1 MDLFLQPEDIS
12 SPPSTPPSFSSA
24 STSSLAA
31 GAHRP
36 LQRQRSSYIMDLT
49 GGADSIMDKVRLD
62 YIGRVKSTF
71 QQLTCAQRH
80 FFITEL
86 LGCCDN
92 QLLQYIYTF
101 ITPKLK
107 IDFLKELPIELSLHV
122 LSFIDDPRT
131 LARASHVSKHWN
143 VLLKDEAAW
152 KSLCLK
158 HQYQH
163 QQTTHVPKSIT
174 TKPVH
179 GSLAQ
184 RQDISYR
191 DFFRRKYNIDT
202 AWNLGGKVTLCD
214 NQIGDGLAT
223 SLQMDDTFIVVG
235 CDNNRIEVFD
245 AKSGK
250 YIRSLLGHEGGV
262 WALQFVK
269 NEISNEHILV
279 TGGCDRAA
287 SVWNLTTGERRHV
300 LRGHNSTIRC
310 LKIRDDKIA
319 VTGSRDTT
327 LRIWDIER
335 GALRHVCTGHQGS
348 VRCLDISGNK
358 VVSGSYDTTAR
369 LWDIETGQ
377 CLHEFMGHHSQIYA
391 IAFDGIKVVTGSLDS
406 HIRVWSAE
414 TGACLATLQ
423 GHTSLVGHLQ
433 LSSRVLVSGGSDG
446 NLRVWDMDTFECKQR
461 ISAHDNS
468 VTCLQYDDKRI
479 LSGGSDGRVKLWDIE
494 KGTLIRSFTQ
504 HARTVWK
511 TQINDTKAVVILQRD
526 RPTGPNDEHTI
537 HVASHRTVIE
547 LHDFD
552 LDKEQDDRM
561 KLATATNVS
570 EGENGTSNSDLNEP
584 ATPRIQDIEV

>member
-1 MDLFLQPEDIS
+1 
-12 SPPSTPPSFSSA
+12 
-24 STSSLAA
+24 
-31 GAHRP
+31 
-36 LQRQRSSYIMDLT
+36 
-49 GGADSIMDKVRLD
+49 
-62 YIGRVKSTF
+62 
-71 QQLTCAQRH
+71 
-80 FFITEL
+80 
-86 LGCCDN
+86 
-92 QLLQYIYTF
+92 
-101 ITPKLK
+101 
-107 IDFLKELPIELSLHV
+107 
-122 LSFIDDPRT
+122 
-131 LARASHVSKHWN
+131 
-143 VLLKDEAAW
+143 
-152 KSLCLK
+152 
-158 HQYQH
+158 
-163 QQTTHVPKSIT
+163 
-174 TKPVH
+174 
-179 GSLAQ
+179 
-184 RQDISYR
+184 
-191 DFFRRKYNIDT
+191 
-202 AWNLGGKVTLCD
+202 
-214 NQIGDGLAT
+214 
-223 SLQMDDTFIVVG
+223 
-235 CDNNRIEVFD
+235 
-245 AKSGK
+245 
-250 YIRSLLGHEGGV
+250 
-262 WALQFVK
+262 
-269 NEISNEHILV
+269 
-279 TGGCDRAA
+279 
-287 SVWNLTTGERRHV
+287 
-300 LRGHNSTIRC
+300 
-310 LKIRDDKIA
+310 
-319 VTGSRDTT
+319 
-327 LRIWDIER
+327 
-335 GALRHVCTGHQGS
+335 
-348 VRCLDISGNK
+348 
-358 VVSGSYDTTAR
+358 
-369 LWDIETGQ
+369 
-377 CLHEFMGHHSQIYA
+377 MGHHSQIYA

>member
-1 MDLFLQPEDIS
+1 
-12 SPPSTPPSFSSA
+12 
-24 STSSLAA
+24 
-31 GAHRP
+31 
-36 LQRQRSSYIMDLT
+36 
-49 GGADSIMDKVRLD
+49 MDKVRLD

-71 QQLTCAQRH
+71 QQLTYAQRH

-163 QQTTHVPKSIT
+163 QQITHVPKSIT
-174 TKPVH
+174 TKHVH
-179 GSLAQ
+179 GSLIQ
-184 RQDISYR
+184 RHPMPTISYR

-202 AWNLGGKVTLCD
+202 AWNQGGKVTVCD
-214 NQIGDGLAT
+214 NQIGEGLAT
-223 SLQMDDTFIVVG
+223 SLQMDDTFIVIG

-245 AKSGK
+245 ANSGK
-250 YIRSLLGHEGGV
+250 YVRSLLGHEGGV
-262 WALQFVK
+262 WALQFIK
-269 NEISNEHILV
+269 SENSNEHILV

-287 SVWNLTTGERRHV
+287 RVWNLTTGERRHV

-310 LKIRDDKIA
+310 LKMRDDKIA

-335 GALRHVCTGHQGS
+335 GTLRHVCTGHQGS

-391 IAFDGIKVVTGSLDS
+391 IAFDGVKVVTGSLDS

-414 TGACLATLQ
+414 TGACLTILQ

-433 LSSRVLVSGGSDG
+433 LSARVLVSGGSDG

-511 TQINDTKAVVILQRD
+511 IQMNDTRAVVILQRD
-526 RPTGPNDEHTI
+526 RPPAPNQEHSV

-552 LDKEQDDRM
+552 LDDNVTLTTANDNNKEED
-561 KLATATNVS
+561 T
-570 EGENGTSNSDLNEP
+570 GSDLHTST
-584 ATPRIQDIEV
+584 TPSIQDIEI

>member
-1 MDLFLQPEDIS
+1 MDLFQQQPQDIS
-12 SPPSTPPSFSSA
+12 SPPSTPPS
-24 STSSLAA
+24 TSLAA
-31 GAHRP
+31 AGAYRP
-36 LQRQRSSYIMDLT
+36 LQRQRSSYIMDTT

-71 QQLTCAQRH
+71 QQLTYPQRY

-92 QLLQYIYTF
+92 QLLQYVCTF

-158 HQYQH
+158 HQYRH
-163 QQTTHVPKSIT
+163 QLITHVPKSIA
-174 TKPVH
+174 TKHVH
-179 GSLAQ
+179 GSLVAQ
-184 RQDISYR
+184 RHHHHPMPAISYR
-191 DFFRRKYNIDT
+191 DFFRRKYNIDA
-202 AWNLGGKVTLCD
+202 AWNQGGKVTLCD
-214 NQIGDGLAT
+214 NRIGEGLAT

-245 AKSGK
+245 TKSGK

-262 WALQFVK
+262 WALQFIK
-269 NEISNEHILV
+269 NEMSNEHILV
-279 TGGCDRAA
+279 AGGCDRAA

-335 GALRHVCTGHQGS
+335 GALRHVCTGHQSS

-391 IAFDGIKVVTGSLDS
+391 IAFDGAKVVTGSLDS

-433 LSSRVLVSGGSDG
+433 LSARVLVSGGSDG

-468 VTCLQYDDKRI
+468 VTCLQYDDKRV

-511 TQINDTKAVVILQRD
+511 IQMNDTKAVVILQRD
-526 RPTGPNDEHTI
+526 RSPAPNQEHSVQ
-537 HVASHRTVIE
+537 VASHGTVIE

-552 LDKEQDDRM
+552 LDKEQQDDRM
-561 KLATATNVS
+561 APTTANDNS
-570 EGENGTSNSDLNEP
+570 EGGMILLL
-584 ATPRIQDIEV
+584 AAVF